1 MTQPSEK
8 PDTNKDKTSSD
19 ISKKDI
25 VSSDASK
32 KDKAGP
38 DVSKKDT
45 ANPGAS
51 KQDKAGPDASKKD
64 TVNPDISKKGKAG
77 PEVSKKD
84 TASPDAPKK
93 DTVNPNPPKKDTT
106 ATQQSEKNKTSPN
119 KPATAS
125 SGKGLAVL
133 ALLCGLGGLG
143 AGGWGAWNVWQIQQS
158 TESPS
163 SAQQQWQDQQQQQQQ
178 NLKSMQAQISDLTKR
193 EQQLRSS
200 VEQMPAAT
208 QLQQSHDLL
217 ASVQAEQQLLSQR
230 LTTVLGASRQDWR
243 LAEAEHL
250 LRMASLRLSAL
261 HDTNSARFLLE
272 AADQILLAQNDPA
285 AFAAREQLAHSIAA
299 LKSSGSLDR
308 TGLFVQLG
316 ALYQQAHQLTHLA
329 PEFTRG
335 QGQQAEVATGDGAGR
350 WAQWWEQISRYL
362 RVDFNANEQVQPLLA
377 GQGLTQV
384 RLALGLALEQ
394 AQWAALNGATEV
406 YQQALQQALSILDA
420 HFSAKDPS
428 VSSLREQISTLHEQ
442 KVTQQMPNLNAAL
455 TTLQAYI
462 ETRSAPQ
469 ESNTEESN

>member
-8 PDTNKDKTSSD
+8 PDANKDK
-19 ISKKDI
+19 
-25 VSSDASK
+25 
-32 KDKAGP
+32 
-38 DVSKKDT
+38 
-45 ANPGAS
+45 
-51 KQDKAGPDASKKD
+51 
-64 TVNPDISKKGKAG
+64 
-77 PEVSKKD
+77 
-84 TASPDAPKK
+84 ASPDVANKS
-93 DTVNPNPPKKDTT
+93 T
-106 ATQQSEKNKTSPN
+106 AAAKQPEKNKTQPKTS
-119 KPATAS
+119 AAAS

-143 AGGWGAWNVWQIQQS
+143 AGVWSVLQIQAADNLS
-158 TESPS
+158 V
-163 SAQQQWQDQQQQQQQ
+163 QQQQQLLDMSTQTT
-178 NLKSMQAQISDLTKR
+178 ALTER
-193 EQQLRSS
+193 EQQLSRKIA
-200 VEQMPAAT
+200 QMPSAT
-208 QLQQSHDLL
+208 QLQQGRELL

-230 LTTVLGASRQDWR
+230 LETILGASRQDWR

-272 AADQILLAQNDPA
+272 AADHILLEQNDPA

-316 ALYQQAHQLTHLA
+316 ALYQQANQLTHLA
-329 PEFTRG
+329 PEFVRG
-335 QGQQAEVATGDGAGR
+335 QGQQTGVASGDGAGR

-362 RVDFNANEQVQPLLA
+362 RVDFNASEHVQPLLA
-377 GQGLTQV
+377 GQSLTQV

-406 YQQALQQALSILDA
+406 YQQALQQALSIVDA

-442 KVTQQMPNLNAAL
+442 KVTQQLPNLNAAL
-455 TTLQAYI
+455 ITLQAYI

-469 ESNTEESN
+469 EPNPEESN